1 MAPQQQQ
8 QQQQQQQGKKY
19 KSLTFKQT
27 LQLLDQCQHMVT
39 SQRDTYKNQL
49 DTNRHVSQTHLTQI
63 QQLKNQVQLANK
75 KMAALEQLNARLGDE
90 NNSLQAQLSSHS
102 NLVSKDSNNYE
113 RLRQLVVKN
122 VLDLPSGHAVLLK
135 DEELV
140 KRINTRFQEQ
150 NKQVSQLKTATA
162 DLFNKLTT
170 EKEAAA
176 AAAAAGAVAPMA
188 PSINQN
194 GSYTITHQQLVEM
207 NRIKKEMQEKIS
219 EQNHQLNNLQIQ
231 NKNLL
236 AQATEVGRVA
246 ADNIELRTEADRL
259 KGDIAVYKANIVA
272 LKTAK
277 NVATEEQKKLSTIQ
291 DTEIEQLKEEV
302 QRWKEEA
309 ENAKNDRYV
318 TRETFQRTVRNVSD
332 AGREALKEAELKITQ
347 YKDALDEQERRY
359 NQLASSKSTQQSSED
374 LSLQKK
380 IKEFQNTENQL
391 RETNNHYKAVIAEL
405 RSKLF
410 EYKRTLSMERDAF
423 QSAPLTT
430 SYNKRSYPNEN
441 FPEPFSKK
449 PRN

>member
-8 QQQQQQQGKKY
+8 QQQEKKY
-19 KSLTFKQT
+19 ESLTFKQT

-63 QQLKNQVQLANK
+63 QHLKNQVQLADK
-75 KMAALEQLNARLGDE
+75 KMAALKQLNARLGNE

-113 RLRQLVVKN
+113 RLRQLVMKN
-122 VLDLPSGHAVLLK
+122 VLDLPSGQDALLK

-140 KRINTRFQEQ
+140 KRINIRFQEQ
-150 NKQVSQLKTATA
+150 NKQVSKLKTATA
-162 DLFNKLTT
+162 DLYNQLTT

-176 AAAAAGAVAPMA
+176 AAAAAPMA

-194 GSYTITHQQLVEM
+194 GSYAITHQQLVEM

-219 EQNHQLNNLQIQ
+219 EQNHQLNKLQIQ
-231 NKNLL
+231 NKTLL

-246 ADNIELRTEADRL
+246 ADNIELRTETDRM

-277 NVATEEQKKLSTIQ
+277 NVAVEEQK
-291 DTEIEQLKEEV
+291 ELKEEV

-309 ENAKNDRYV
+309 EKAKKERDV
-318 TRETFQRTVRNVSD
+318 TRETLQLAVRNISN
-332 AGREALKEAELKITQ
+332 AGREALKEAESKITQ
-347 YKDALDEQERRY
+347 YKDVLDEQERRY
-359 NQLASSKSTQQSSED
+359 NQLASSKSARQSSED
-374 LSLQKK
+374 LSIQKK
-380 IKEFQNTENQL
+380 IKDFQNTENQL
-391 RETNNHYKAVIAEL
+391 REANNHYKAVIAEL
-405 RSKLF
+405 RLKLS

-423 QSAPLTT
+423 QNSPLTT

-441 FPEPFSKK
+441 FPEPYSKK